1 MANISNPTNC
11 TKKNFIVAITPDSVI
26 LICMIINDDFA
37 QNETPD
43 ALEAMESCMDAIS
56 GLLLEPAI
64 DEDRIKV
71 EDAKVLALVGETLKE
86 IARRA
91 YAYEQIQKGELSGD
105 YRN

>member
-26 LICMIINDDFA
+26 LICMIINDDFTE
-37 QNETPD
+37 NENTD
-43 ALEAMESCMDAIS
+43 ALQAMDSCMSVIGD
-56 GLLLEPAI
+56 LLLDPAL
-64 DEDRIKV
+64 DEDKLS
-71 EDAKVLALVGETLKE
+71 ETEAKVLGLVGETLKE

-91 YAYEQIQKGELSGD
+91 YAYEQIQKGELSDD